1 MEAGEGPMAQ
11 ERRRVERRVNARVSD
26 LTLPEFRRI
35 LITTI
40 LFAVVFTLFVWMVR
54 TVIIAAIL
62 GMVAAT
68 YLRPLHERLVRV
80 VRAVPLAALL
90 TLALVLVPLL
100 GLVAWSYVQLQDAI
114 RYVAANQMEI
124 AQRIDE
130 ALARLVFVGERV
142 STESVRAWV
151 ARAANYGAGLP
162 DELREAVVGFS
173 IASTIFLFTAFYI
186 LIDRDAI
193 ARYLRAKIP
202 PRYQELSAAL
212 ETNVRGVLYGAV
224 YSTLVTQLLK
234 TGVVFTLFL
243 IFDVPLAAVLA
254 VLAFVIGFFPVVGS
268 WSVYVPVAAWLIIFR
283 DAPLAALVVL
293 VVGFVVNTLLI
304 STYLRPKLAAERSR
318 VLNFYWMFVGLV
330 TGVYTF
336 GIAGIILG
344 PILIGML
351 KAIIDTVT
359 TSTSWRLIESDDGG
373 GPAAPVAGARA

>member
-1 MEAGEGPMAQ
+1 MEPGEGPPTL
-11 ERRRVERRVNARVSD
+11 ERRRIERRVNARVAD

-40 LFAVVFTLFVWMVR
+40 LFTVVLALFIWMVR

-68 YLRPLHERLVRV
+68 YLRPMHTWLSARLRTIPIS
-80 VRAVPLAALL
+80 AGL
-90 TLALVLVPLL
+90 TLTLVLVPLL

-114 RYVAANQMEI
+114 RYVAANQVEI
-124 AQRIDE
+124 AAEIDG
-130 ALARLVFVGERV
+130 ALERLVFIGDRV
-142 STESVRAWV
+142 PTTSVREWV

-162 DELREAVVGFS
+162 DELREAIVGFS
-173 IASTIFLFTAFYI
+173 IAATVFLFTAFYI

-193 ARYLRAKIP
+193 ARYVRTKVP
-202 PRYQELSAAL
+202 PRYHELSGAL

-234 TGVVFTLFL
+234 TAVLFAL
-243 IFDVPLAAVLA
+243 FVMFDVPLAAVLA
-254 VLAFVIGFFPVVGS
+254 VLSFVIGFFPVVGS
-268 WSVYVPVAAWLIIFR
+268 WSVYVPVAAWLVIFR
-283 DAPLAALVVL
+283 DAAFPALVVL
-293 VVGFVVNTLLI
+293 LVGFLVNTVFI

-359 TSTSWRLIESDDGG
+359 ATASWRLIESDDDGAA
-373 GPAAPVAGARA
+373 AAPGTPA

>member
-1 MEAGEGPMAQ
+1 MEAGEGPMAH

-68 YLRPLHERLVRV
+68 YLRPLHERLVHG
-80 VRAVPLAALL
+80 VRAVPLAAGL

-114 RYVAANQMEI
+114 RYVAANQVDI
-124 AQRIDE
+124 ALRIDE
-130 ALARLVFVGERV
+130 ALARLVFVGERI

-173 IASTIFLFTAFYI
+173 IAATIFLFTAFYI

-254 VLAFVIGFFPVVGS
+254 VLSFLIGFFPVVGS

-283 DAPLAALVVL
+283 DAPLPALVVL
-293 VVGFVVNTLLI
+293 AVGFVVNTLLI

-373 GPAAPVAGARA
+373 GPAAPIAGAPA

>member
-1 MEAGEGPMAQ
+1 MGLGEGPPTQ
-11 ERRRVERRVNARVSD
+11 ERRRIERRVNARVAD

-40 LFAVVFTLFVWMVR
+40 LFVVVLTLFIWMVR

-68 YLRPLHERLVRV
+68 YLRPLHDRLVRPL
-80 VRAVPLAALL
+80 RAVPLAAGL

-114 RYVAANQMEI
+114 RYVAANEVEI
-124 AQRIDE
+124 AAQIDA
-130 ALARLVFVGERV
+130 ALERLVFIGERI
-142 STESVRAWV
+142 STVSVREWV

-162 DELREAVVGFS
+162 DELREAIVGFS
-173 IASTIFLFTAFYI
+173 IAATIFLFTAFYI

-193 ARYLRAKIP
+193 ARYVRAKVP

-224 YSTLVTQLLK
+224 YSTLVTQLMK
-234 TGVVFTLFL
+234 TAVVFALL
-243 IFDVPLAAVLA
+243 VMFDVPLAAVLA
-254 VLAFVIGFFPVVGS
+254 VMSFLIGFFPVVGS

-283 DAPLAALVVL
+283 DAPIPALVVVL
-293 VVGFVVNTLLI
+293 VGFLVNTVFI

-359 TSTSWRLIESDDGG
+359 TSTSWRLIERDEDDAA
-373 GPAAPVAGARA
+373 PAAGAPA